1 MLLGSTLPS
10 SYFPPPSIINDH
22 GWFAMGLSDLHVGQP
37 VHVLSNYCYSVQG
50 PSDSIGSLLV
60 I

>member
-1 MLLGSTLPS
+1 MLLGSTLP
-10 SYFPPPSIINDH
+10 PRPIINNH

-37 VHVLSNYCYSVQG
+37 IYVLPSYCYSVQG
-50 PSDSIGSLLV
+50 PSDSIVSLLV